1 MSSTV
6 SNSGGAK
13 EKRLKSLLSEFKKMI
28 IFKFLPCARHCESA
42 FSGWSSLLLTQILWG
57 WCYYWRHMKRRERS
71 RERLSN
77 TPMCPVRKCQSWDL
91 REAENVYKE
100 FCRDSPGGPGAKNLP
115 SNVGYVGL
123 IPGWG
128 TKLPRAEEQLSS
140 CTQQQ
145 LSRQTTAREP
155 AGRRE
160 DPLAAAKT
168 RCSRIHK

>member
-1 MSSTV
+1 M
-6 SNSGGAK
+6 
-13 EKRLKSLLSEFKKMI
+13 LLSIRVFFPVLWRVVGGEASRQRSLTIALHVLAVQPKHTDLCPTHSK
-28 IFKFLPCARHCESA
+28 PCRGI
-42 FSGWSSLLLTQILWG
+42 SGTSWLDHG
-57 WCYYWRHMKRRERS
+57 W
-71 RERLSN
+71 
-77 TPMCPVRKCQSWDL
+77 QSWDL

>member
-1 MSSTV
+1 MPGTV
-6 SNSGGAK
+6 KVPFQAGLLCFSH
-13 EKRLKSLLSEFKKMI
+13 KS
-28 IFKFLPCARHCESA
+28 CEGDA
-42 FSGWSSLLLTQILWG
+42 ITDAT
-57 WCYYWRHMKRRERS
+57 WRGRERS

-91 REAENVYKE
+91 REAENVCKE
-100 FCRDSPGGPGAKNLP
+100 FCRDYPGGPGAKNLP

-168 RCSRIHK
+168 RCSRIHKWINTFFFLFRKFC